1 MFVLLYTMYT
11 YVLKEGNSLKY
22 LDRINSPDDL
32 KKLNTH
38 QLETLCGEIRRMLIE
53 TVAENGG
60 HLASNLGVVEL
71 TTALLTV
78 FNLPEDKI
86 VYDVGHQ
93 SYVHKILTGRK
104 DCFSTLRKYGGI
116 SGFPK
121 TAESEYDAFN
131 TGHSSTAVSVALAI
145 AEANK
150 MDKKDAYS
158 IALVGDA
165 SFSNGLTMEG
175 LNNAGR
181 SNTNMLIIL
190 NDNEMS
196 IGKNV
201 GSLHKYLNDLRTTQ
215 KYNLLKKNIKDSL
228 SESQIGT
235 KLSKVLHST
244 KSGIKKML
252 LKNTMFED
260 LGFTYVGP
268 VDGHN
273 LEELITVLKR
283 VKNLKQP
290 VLLHVTTIKGKG
302 YGFAEKEPNIYHG
315 ISSFDSNKPVK
326 CVSNENSYSNIF
338 GTALCEIA
346 QNNKDVVAICA
357 AMQEGT
363 GLNGFAKM
371 YPDRF
376 FDVGISEGHAVTFA
390 SGLASMGKVPVVA
403 IYSTFMQRAYDNL
416 LHDAAI
422 GNYHVVFCL
431 DRAGIT
437 GADGETHHGVFDIS
451 FASHIPNVK
460 IFMPYTANELKDA
473 LERAI
478 YKENGPCVIRY
489 PKGVAPLGETG
500 NIDKLKCVANGNKAT
515 IVTIASTVEEVK
527 KADLDADVFYI
538 TSLSPVDTESLKK
551 SLEKTNLLI
560 TVEDSLVAGG
570 MGECVSRA
578 LTKEGILVKTIHE
591 GLENFVS
598 HGSIKELLKE
608 QRLDFES
615 LREKYSDLRKDK

>member
-1 MFVLLYTMYT
+1 MYT
-11 YVLKEGNSLKY
+11 YVLKEGNILKY
-22 LDRINSPDDL
+22 LNRINSPEDL
-32 KKLNTH
+32 KKLNIH
-38 QLETLCGEIRRMLIE
+38 QLEALCGEIRSLLID
-53 TVAENGG
+53 TVAGNGG

-104 DCFSTLRKYGGI
+104 DRISTLRKYGGL

-121 TAESEYDAFN
+121 VAESEYDAFN

-150 MDKKDAYS
+150 MDKKNAYS

-181 SNTNMLIIL
+181 SNTKMLIIL

-201 GSLHKYLNDLRTTQ
+201 GSLHKYLNELRTTY
-215 KYNLLKKNIKDSL
+215 KYNSIKRNIKNTL
-228 SESQIGT
+228 AESKAGK
-235 KLSKVLHST
+235 KLSKVLGAT
-244 KSGIKKML
+244 KTGIKKMV
-252 LKNTMFED
+252 LKNTIFED

-273 LEELITVLKR
+273 LEELITVLRRIKQLR
-283 VKNLKQP
+283 QP
-290 VLLHVTTIKGKG
+290 VLLHVTTVKGKG
-302 YGFAEKEPNIYHG
+302 YEFAEREPDVYHG
-315 ISSFDSNKPVK
+315 ISSFDSEKPAK
-326 CVSNENSYSNIF
+326 ILCNANSYSNLF
-338 GTALCEIA
+338 GTVLCEIA
-346 QNNKDVVAICA
+346 QNNKDIVAVCA

-403 IYSTFMQRAYDNL
+403 LYSTFMQRAYDNL

-437 GADGETHHGVFDIS
+437 GADGETHHGIFDIS
-451 FASHIPNVK
+451 FISHIPNVK
-460 IFMPYTANELKDA
+460 IFMPYTSYELKEA
-473 LERAI
+473 LEKAI
-478 YKENGPCVIRY
+478 YRESGPCVIRY
-489 PKGVAPLGETG
+489 PKGVAPYGETG
-500 NIDKLKCVANGNKAT
+500 DINKLKCVSNGNKAT
-515 IVTIASTVEEVK
+515 IVCIASTVEEVK
-527 KADLDADVFYI
+527 NADFDADVFYI
-538 TSLSPVDTESLKK
+538 TSLSPVDTETLKK
-551 SLEKTNLLI
+551 SLEKTKLLI
-560 TVEDSLVAGG
+560 TVEDSSIAGG

-578 LTKEGILVKTIHE
+578 LIKEGVLVKTIHE

-598 HGSIKELLKE
+598 HGSIKELLRE
-608 QRLDFES
+608 QKLDCEG
-615 LREKYSDLRKDK
+615 LREKYPYLRKDK

>member
-1 MFVLLYTMYT
+1 M
-11 YVLKEGNSLKY
+11 KY
-22 LDRINSPDDL
+22 LDRINSPNDL
-32 KKLNTH
+32 KKLNIH
-38 QLETLCGEIRRMLIE
+38 QLEALCGEIRKLLIE
-53 TVAENGG
+53 TVAQNGG

-78 FNLPEDKI
+78 FDLPEDKI

-104 DCFSTLRKYGGI
+104 DKFSTLRRFGGL

-121 TAESEYDAFN
+121 TAESKYDAFN

-150 MDKKDAYS
+150 LDKKDSYA

-175 LNNAGR
+175 MNNAGR
-181 SNTNMLIIL
+181 SDTNMLVVL

-201 GSLHKYLNDLRTTQ
+201 GNLHKYLNDLRTKP
-215 KYNLLKKNIKDSL
+215 KYTDLKKNIKDSL
-228 SESQIGT
+228 SGSEVGT
-235 KLSKVLHST
+235 KLSNFLHST
-244 KSGIKKML
+244 KTGLKKLL

-260 LGFTYVGP
+260 MGFTYVGP

-283 VKNLKQP
+283 IKNLKQP
-290 VLLHVTTIKGKG
+290 VLLHITTVKGKG
-302 YGFAEKEPNIYHG
+302 YEFAEKNPDIYHG
-315 ISSFDSNKPVK
+315 ISPFDSSKPAK
-326 CVSNENSYSNIF
+326 AEMKENSYSALF
-338 GTALCEIA
+338 GNNLCEIA
-346 QNNKDVVAICA
+346 KDNENVVAVCA
-357 AMQEGT
+357 AMQDGT
-363 GLNGFAKM
+363 GLSDFAEL
-371 YPDRF
+371 YPHRF

-403 IYSTFMQRAYDNL
+403 LYSTFMQRAYDNL
-416 LHDAAI
+416 LHDTAI

-437 GADGETHHGVFDIS
+437 GSDGETHHGIFDLAFI
-451 FASHIPNVK
+451 SHIPNVK
-460 IFMPYTANELKDA
+460 IFMPCTDFELKEAMD
-473 LERAI
+473 RAI
-478 YKENGPCVIRY
+478 NKENCPCVIRY
-489 PKGVAPLGETG
+489 PKGVAPKGETG
-500 NIDKLKCVANGNKAT
+500 DINKLKCVASGEKAT
-515 IVTIASTVEEVK
+515 IVTLASTLEEVK
-527 KADLDADVFYI
+527 KADFDADVFYI

-551 SLEKTNLLI
+551 SLEKTKLLI
-560 TVEDSLVAGG
+560 TVEDSSVAGG

-578 LTKEGILVKTIHE
+578 LNKEGIYVKTFHE

-598 HGSIKELLKE
+598 HGSVGELLKE
-608 QRLDFES
+608 QKLDFMS
-615 LREKYSDLRKDK
+615 LREKYPYLTKGKII